1 MAVFQGSKRWLA
13 VAVAVAL
20 HGTAWAQ
27 DTATS
32 SAGAGSQS
40 ATVDSSKA
48 KPKNLDTVIVTGT
61 RADNR
66 TESSSL
72 TPIDVVSAKV
82 LQQTGTTELTTALA
96 RIIPSLNFPRPSG
109 GDTADQ
115 QRPLQMRGLS
125 PDQVLVLVDG
135 KRWHPGA
142 LLLTNGVV
150 GRGSQAVD
158 LNTIPMAAID
168 HIEVL
173 RDGASAEYGSD
184 AIAGVINIILKK
196 GAKGGEVTATG
207 GEYYKGDG
215 RQWQGDA
222 NFGIPLNG
230 DKGWLRFTLQSG
242 NNDYTN
248 RAEYEVKAPYEKGQ
262 RYGDPASHN
271 QNIFI
276 NGQYDFSPDVQ
287 GYVEAHYSHRN
298 TTSAAFF
305 RDTSSS
311 NAVLSMYPNGYLPL
325 EQGHSIDQSLVAG
338 LRGTVNGWRWDVSGN
353 YGSNRVSYDTIDS
366 VNRAWLN
373 DYGYSPTS
381 FHDGI
386 LKASQES
393 ANIDISKDLDLSWLP
408 NPVTV
413 AFGGQYL
420 RQAYSIQAGDL
431 DSYYTGTS
439 GVSGG
444 AQGFGGYQPS
454 DAGSWS
460 RDDFSEYVNAETNL
474 TDKLG
479 TSLSLRHENY
489 SDFGGATI
497 GSAAFRY
504 DFTDRFALRASASNG
519 FRAPSLAQEYYSYTS
534 STYYGPGN
542 SIGVTPG
549 IYNSAIV
556 SSTSLIGRLLGGQA
570 LKPEHSRNYTFG
582 AVWNPTDQ
590 LNLSADVYQININ
603 NRIVLSNALSTTSA
617 TVRDYLAANGV
628 TDSNYSSVTY
638 FTNAGNTRTRG
649 IDLVAGYR
657 FDFGNAGVLQTNLSY
672 NYNQNVVTK
681 VNGNPAV
688 LDNLGLNL
696 QRLSRRDIR
705 GLLANTTP
713 RSKLILNGNY
723 TVGNWSFNASVTRYG
738 QYTSVSTSSY
748 IYDQTFRPAWIT
760 DLALSYNLRN
770 WSFTIGA
777 DNAMNIYP
785 GKVNAING
793 YGSNSGTMQ
802 YSIYSPYGF
811 NGGYYYTK
819 ATFRW

>member
-1 MAVFQGSKRWLA
+1 MAVIQGSRRWMA

-27 DTATS
+27 D
-32 SAGAGSQS
+32 SAVDAS
-40 ATVDSSKA
+40 AQT
-48 KPKNLDTVIVTGT
+48 KPKPHNLDTVIVTGT
-61 RADNR
+61 RAENR

-115 QRPLQMRGLS
+115 QRPVQMRGLS

-196 GAKGGEVTATG
+196 GAKGGEVSFNG
-207 GEYYKGDG
+207 GQYYQGDG
-215 RQWQGDA
+215 RAWQGDA

-248 RAEYEVKAPYEKGQ
+248 RANYENAAPYEKGQ

-276 NGQYDFSPDVQ
+276 NGQYDFSQYVQ

-305 RDTSSS
+305 RDTLSS
-311 NAVLSMYPNGYLPL
+311 NSVPSMYPNGYLPL
-325 EQGHSIDQSLVAG
+325 EQGQSNDQSLVAG
-338 LRGTVNGWRWDVSGN
+338 LRGTLHGWRWDLSGN
-353 YGSNRVSYDTIDS
+353 YGSNRVSYNTINS
-366 VNRAWLN
+366 VNRAWLH
-373 DYGYSPTS
+373 DFGSSPTR
-381 FHDGI
+381 FHDGV
-386 LKASQES
+386 LKAWQES
-393 ANIDISKDLDLSWLP
+393 ANLDVSKDLNPSWLP

-413 AFGGQYL
+413 AFGAQYL
-420 RQAYSIQAGDL
+420 HQAYSVQAGDL

-439 GVSGG
+439 GVAGG
-444 AQGFGGYQPS
+444 AQGFGGFQPG
-454 DAGSWS
+454 DAGNWS

-474 TDKLG
+474 TDKFS

-497 GSAAFRY
+497 GSGAFRY
-504 DFTDRFALRASASNG
+504 DFTDRFALRANVSNG
-519 FRAPSLAQEYYSYTS
+519 FRAPSLAQQFYSYTS

-556 SSTSLIGRLLGGQA
+556 SSTSQIGRLLGGQA
-570 LKPEHSRNYTFG
+570 LKPEHSRNYSFG
-582 AVWNPTDQ
+582 AVWSPIDA
-590 LNLSADVYQININ
+590 LNLSADIYEIDIS
-603 NRIVLSNALSTTSA
+603 NRIVLSNPLAATSS

-628 TDSNYSSVTY
+628 TDTNYSSVTY

-657 FDFGNAGVLQTNLSY
+657 FDFGSAGSLLTNLSY
-672 NYNQNVVTK
+672 NYNQNKVTK

-688 LDNLGLNL
+688 LDALGVNL
-696 QRLSRRDIR
+696 QRLSRRDIK
-705 GLLANTTP
+705 GLLADSTP
-713 RSKLILNGNY
+713 RSKLVLNGTY
-723 TVGNWSFNASVTRYG
+723 TLGNWSLNASVTRYG
-738 QYTSVSTSSY
+738 QYTSFSTSSY
-748 IYDQTFRPAWIT
+748 IYDQTFQPTWIT
-760 DLALSYNLRN
+760 DLAVSYNTQH
-770 WSFTIGA
+770 WTFTAGA
-777 DNAMNIYP
+777 DNAMNRYP
-785 GKVNAING
+785 AGVNAING
-793 YGSNSGTMQ
+793 YGSNKGSMP
-802 YSIYSPYGF
+802 YSIFSPYGF

-819 ATFRW
+819 IAYHW